1 MVYNWLIDPLTNGLL
16 EVCGELG
23 ILVLAYC
30 KDSTP
35 ISQELTWSLTQKS
48 STPRTRFPRRQDQAC
63 RGSSREWHACQDP
76 PTLARRQLPQE
87 CPASWWYRSPC
98 KEEGMHSEPD
108 RHQLAL
114 ITLVARGCL
123 RSCPSLALPSPTVS
137 ERTRQSSILQTRTC
151 AISTGYL
158 HLLRLPV
165 TDILLNTWNT
175 SVLRNKY
182 CRIGLWCR
190 LEATDRV
197 VLAVYF
203 VNQLNTIVS
212 TC

>member
-114 ITLVARGCL
+114 ITLSSPGDVYDRAHPWLYQARPYPRERDNHRSYRRGLARYRQATCIFYACRWQISSSTHEIRQCL
-123 RSCPSLALPSPTVS
+123 GT
-137 ERTRQSSILQTRTC
+137 SI
-151 AISTGYL
+151 A
-158 HLLRLPV
+158 
-165 TDILLNTWNT
+165 
-175 SVLRNKY
+175 
-182 CRIGLWCR
+182 
-190 LEATDRV
+190 E
-197 VLAVYF
+197 
-203 VNQLNTIVS
+203 
-212 TC
+212 